1 MMPLHAPGPHPNAQ
15 KGTGTRR
22 SDRRAPWRSSSL
34 WDMQERWAGTWGSNL
49 HDLRI
54 QGKLLT
60 GFEEF

>member
-1 MMPLHAPGPHPNAQ
+1 MMPLHPPVHTPMP
-15 KGTGTRR
+15 RR
-22 SDRRAPWRSSSL
+22 GLAHVGQI
-34 WDMQERWAGTWGSNL
+34 DMQERWAGTWGSNL